1 MYLMNYSDN
10 YYVRTSAYSF
20 DFNKLNE
27 SIQCDVCI
35 IGAGLSG
42 ISTAYYLN
50 KANPEL
56 NIVILEKNKVGW
68 GASGRNGGQLLHGF
82 SSGNYS
88 RQKHSEDE
96 IKTLWNFTVDA
107 VREVKKNIKELKI
120 DCDLIEGYL
129 LTSVTKSHD
138 EELKKFVDQLQNQ
151 FEYKSARYLSK
162 NQMQDY
168 FDSPYYQSAMY
179 DSECGQIHPL
189 NYCLGLAKEV
199 LKNKNCK
206 IYEETEVLSYKQNG
220 KIKIQLTN
228 NFEVT
233 ADKMVLCCNAY
244 LNNLNKELRRK
255 IMPVKTY
262 VSAYTDIPEK
272 YLSTYFKR
280 KITVGD
286 MLFVLNYFRLDG
298 NNNLIFGGGVSYS
311 NIDPINLENSLKKSI
326 QKILPGIEKFK
337 ALCTWSG
344 HVAITANRFP
354 HIGVISRDIFFAQGY
369 SGHGLALT
377 TMVGKMLA
385 QTLTS
390 YDSNFRLFEK
400 IRHHNFPGFGLVD
413 TPLLVLAMSYFKLK
427 DYLGLK

>member
-1 MYLMNYSDN
+1 M
-10 YYVRTSAYSF
+10 
-20 DFNKLNE
+20 
-27 SIQCDVCI
+27 
-35 IGAGLSG
+35 
-42 ISTAYYLN
+42 
-50 KANPEL
+50 
-56 NIVILEKNKVGW
+56 
-68 GASGRNGGQLLHGF
+68 
-82 SSGNYS
+82 
-88 RQKHSEDE
+88 
-96 IKTLWNFTVDA
+96 WNFTVDA
-107 VREVKKNIKELKI
+107 VREVKKNIKDLNI

-138 EELKKFVDQLQNQ
+138 EELKKFIDQLHNQ
-151 FEYKSARYLSK
+151 FDYESAQYLSK

-189 NYCLGLAKEV
+189 NYCLGLAKEL

-206 IYEETEVLSYKQNG
+206 VYEESEVLSYKHEG

-228 NFEVT
+228 KLEVT

-244 LNNLNKELRRK
+244 LDNLNKDLRRK

-262 VSAYTDIPEK
+262 VSAYTEIPNQV
-272 YLSTYFKR
+272 LSNYFKR

-326 QKILPGIEKFK
+326 RKILPGIEKYN
-337 ALCTWSG
+337 AWCTWSG

-354 HIGVISRDIFFAQGY
+354 HIGAINNDIYFAQGY

-385 QTLTS
+385 QTVIS
-390 YDSNFRLFEK
+390 SNSNFPLFEK
-400 IRHHNFPGFGLVD
+400 LQHRNFPGFGVID

-427 DYLGLK
+427 DFLGLK